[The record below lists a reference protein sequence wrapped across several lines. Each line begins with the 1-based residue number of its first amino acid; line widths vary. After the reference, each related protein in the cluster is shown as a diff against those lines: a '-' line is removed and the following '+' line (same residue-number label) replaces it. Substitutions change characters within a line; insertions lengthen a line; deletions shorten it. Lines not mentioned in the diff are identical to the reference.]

1 MAGMVLKTIN
11 EGKMRQIKIET
22 VSPEIEFSTSR
33 SSGPGGQNVNKVNTK
48 VTMKFDIK
56 QSQLLTEE
64 EKAVVLEKL
73 HSKITVDG
81 VLVLVSQDKRSQ
93 LENKQ
98 NVIAKFNLLMQKAFQ
113 KKKLRKA
120 TKPSK
125 GAVQERIKNKKQH
138 SEKKKWRQRPE

>member
-1 MAGMVLKTIN
+1 
-11 EGKMRQIKIET
+11 MRQIKIET
-22 VSPEIEFSTSR
+22 VSPEIEFATSR

-48 VTMKFDIK
+48 VTMKFDVK

-64 EKAVVLEKL
+64 EKVVILSKL
-73 HSKITVDG
+73 YSKITVDG
-81 VLVLVSQDKRSQ
+81 VLVLVSQEKRSQ

-98 NVIAKFNLLMQKAFQ
+98 NVIAKFNLLMQKAFE

-125 GAVQERIKNKKQH
+125 GSAQERMKRKKQH